1 MKKFSRDIN
10 LFIIRNTQSRNV
22 RIIFFLVTLG
32 MFILSAGAP
41 DATGGLHPNS
51 IVIRP

>member
-1 MKKFSRDIN
+1 MKKISRDIN
-10 LFIIRNTQSRNV
+10 LFIFRNAQNRNV

-41 DATGGLHPNS
+41 DATGGLHPKS
-51 IVIRP
+51 IVIMP